1 MPTTI
6 QVEIETKERLEKL
19 KGSERQTYDEIIRK
33 LIEEAEEDR
42 LEFSEKT
49 KSAIAKA
56 REDVKKGRVY
66 TTKELIMELK
76 I

>member
-6 QVEIETKERLEKL
+6 QVELDTKERLEEL
-19 KGSERQTYDEIIRK
+19 KETERQTYDEIIRK

-56 REDVKKGRVY
+56 REDAKKGRVY